1 MLNIDVNFNINKNEP
16 TYPVY
21 FTNNTCVNCG
31 AEGQLVM
38 VDIFGREVKQ
48 EIHPFDH
55 ILCKK
60 CNAKYSISWVENP
73 NTGKMKAI
81 AADKSLVKDFINA
94 IQTNKFKENGGSSVI
109 S

>member
-1 MLNIDVNFNINKNEP
+1 MLNINVNFNVEKDP

-31 AEGQLVM
+31 AEGSLVM
-38 VDIFGREVKQ
+38 IDIFGRETKQ

-60 CNAKYSISWVENP
+60 CNAKYSIEWMKNP
-73 NTGKMKAI
+73 ETGKMKAI
-81 AADKSLVKDFINA
+81 PSDPSLVKDFFNIIKSKKIKEEGIN
-94 IQTNKFKENGGSSVI
+94 TVI
-109 S
+109 G